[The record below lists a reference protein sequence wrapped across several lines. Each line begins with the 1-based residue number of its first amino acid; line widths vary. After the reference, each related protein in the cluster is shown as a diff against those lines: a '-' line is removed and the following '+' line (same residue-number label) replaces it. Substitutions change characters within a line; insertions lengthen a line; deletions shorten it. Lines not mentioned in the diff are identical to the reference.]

1 MTSKQICM
9 NYTPVGE
16 FLSRTVVV
24 KLPWKKSHQK
34 KCRQGHHR
42 HKGEVMLQR
51 LTVCFTPDERDVL
64 QQMCDTD
71 YRPPKVE
78 MLWLLRNEAK
88 RRGLWPDEPATEC
101 RPEAEE
107 QPA

>member
-1 MTSKQICM
+1 
-9 NYTPVGE
+9 
-16 FLSRTVVV
+16 
-24 KLPWKKSHQK
+24 
-34 KCRQGHHR
+34 
-42 HKGEVMLQR
+42 MLQR
-51 LTVCFTPDERDVL
+51 LTICFTPDERDVL

-78 MLWLLRNEAK
+78 MLWLLWNEAK

-107 QPA
+107 QSA